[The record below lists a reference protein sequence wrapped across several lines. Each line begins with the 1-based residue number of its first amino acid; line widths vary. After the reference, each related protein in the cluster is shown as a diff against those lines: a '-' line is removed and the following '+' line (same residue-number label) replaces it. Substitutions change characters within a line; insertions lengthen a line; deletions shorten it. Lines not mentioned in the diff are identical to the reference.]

1 MFSILRLSG
10 IREKLI
16 KFCKNQGIR
25 IHTIPA
31 NLTSIYC
38 SKCGHIDKNNRI
50 VQDTFQCCNCNHTI
64 HADYNSAINILNFFE
79 RFSNELCV
87 LKNYTYSPK
96 KYISNNT
103 IFTLL
108 INSTT

>member
-1 MFSILRLSG
+1 MISF
-10 IREKLI
+10 
-16 KFCKNQGIR
+16 
-25 IHTIPA
+25 T
-31 NLTSIYC
+31 
-38 SKCGHIDKNNRI
+38 KCGHIDKNNRI
-50 VQDTFQCCNCNHTI
+50 VQDTFQCC
-64 HADYNSAINILNFFE
+64 YNSAINILNFFE